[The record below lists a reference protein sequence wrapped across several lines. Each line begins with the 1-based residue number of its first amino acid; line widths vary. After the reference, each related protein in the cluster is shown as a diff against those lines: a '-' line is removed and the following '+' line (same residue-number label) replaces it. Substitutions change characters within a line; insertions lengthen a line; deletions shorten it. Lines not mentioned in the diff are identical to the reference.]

1 MRHIVGKLSTSS
13 FQRYKVC
20 ANRSSDEGVM
30 APGSRGVG
38 AVFVHSSD
46 ADSGQTGNA
55 IGEPRVPRRS
65 RSHYLS
71 NAPGLADQLVA
82 SRERLCARRR
92 LSGRKNAFCS
102 QRVPDLRESELGLV
116 RYGPASRVHR
126 GVFGPFEGS
135 FPIGIPA
142 GPDKFLAIRE
152 FHVVHGCVF
161 FPMCPGSQI
170 NLLRVRKT
178 LCASVDNVGGKSRNF
193 QQNLILPCTEASLG
207 SSDMILRTEAVG
219 MFLHAKGRTLVGLGT
234 ARSNLGQTSVNPS
247 QTWSTLVKLGQTL
260 GNVSRTFFLGVFD
273 AASPRRIRPAWFGLS
288 RFARRHPR
296 KSRGLEI
303 YSSLKLGGST
313 VWNLSPNR
321 LRGDLTWELPKLCKS
336 GTNRPGPPR
345 SRNEI
350 CDSGP
355 NRSGPPSPRNGDEL
369 GTNRPGPPRS
379 RNEICDSGLNRSGP
393 PSPRNGDELGTNRP
407 SPSRSRNEICDSGPN
422 RSGPPSPRNGDE
434 LGTNR
439 PSPSRSRNEICDSGP
454 NRSGPPSPRNG
465 DELGTNRP
473 SPSRCLIEVV
483 GVGVVAGPHLPLLG
497 FVTDGGIPCGPF
509 LRDFGFVCFR
519 CHASFIEVVVALF
532 VGSEFTCIP
541 YFRLSYLIVYHG
553 VRLRG
558 IPESSLHFPVSE
570 LSQGFRAGSLT
581 VEPNSRFS
589 GHPAGGRSI
598 LITSHQMLPLETS
611 FGPTFDLRTGSR
623 VSVQNGPLGV
633 SEQVRIRETW
643 EKEPLGFPT
652 GLAHD
657 RHARRMMVM
666 RDDPDSLVTLRFHD
680 FRVERMRHWWT
691 LLGEDDHADIV
702 GIFGKFPPF
711 MRLQVDRGLLEAL
724 ASFWDPTHCCFSIG
738 EVDLIPTMEEY
749 AKLLQLDS
757 PFSETPVIP
766 IQGPRSNRCLEKYL
780 GLTTAVLRP
789 EIARPEATWRKA
801 NISLDLLTKYFSR
814 SAFPARLARDFIA
827 GKKEWK
833 KFRINAF
840 KIAFAGDRERGSRC
854 SARSSFSSGSAV
866 TCSIFHRLQTPYHF
880 ERHTVSQTVQIAL
893 PFTGDSRAWALYLL
907 DLPLSGLLSQ
917 PCSSSVSAVFQYPP
931 RLGDLDA
938 VTFDYIP
945 GEDMWRLLLRIEDIW
960 GGRLSEMVLIE
971 EGSPGDSS
979 VTSDFVEWREGWTP
993 FFTLRPTVRPGAPY
1007 SFDISLPSGI
1017 SLHWASEREA
1027 SAARVESLRSTLH
1040 HNSVAVANVR
1050 RDLVAQRGNVST
1062 LRTMNEFIREQ
1073 LEISEDAKEQLEENL
1088 AEAREQLE
1096 TEQAERT
1103 RVQDELDS
1111 LRSYTQALALVDPAT
1126 GRPQD
1131 IVALRRALDASEE
1144 ALTSAR
1150 TSMGV
1155 MRVQI
1160 SVLQGD
1166 NGVLQSELDLV
1177 HDALE
1182 SNASWLNQE
1191 GFPVVTSLHQINQVM
1206 DSLGAR
1212 ARAVWEEHDEGDPA
1226 LSTALGRFCRET
1238 CIRLGH

>member
-1 MRHIVGKLSTSS
+1 MASS
-13 FQRYKVC
+13 
-20 ANRSSDEGVM
+20 SS
-30 APGSRGVG
+30 
-38 AVFVHSSD
+38 
-46 ADSGQTGNA
+46 
-55 IGEPRVPRRS
+55 
-65 RSHYLS
+65 
-71 NAPGLADQLVA
+71 
-82 SRERLCARRR
+82 
-92 LSGRKNAFCS
+92 
-102 QRVPDLRESELGLV
+102 
-116 RYGPASRVHR
+116 
-126 GVFGPFEGS
+126 
-135 FPIGIPA
+135 
-142 GPDKFLAIRE
+142 
-152 FHVVHGCVF
+152 
-161 FPMCPGSQI
+161 
-170 NLLRVRKT
+170 
-178 LCASVDNVGGKSRNF
+178 
-193 QQNLILPCTEASLG
+193 
-207 SSDMILRTEAVG
+207 
-219 MFLHAKGRTLVGLGT
+219 
-234 ARSNLGQTSVNPS
+234 
-247 QTWSTLVKLGQTL
+247 
-260 GNVSRTFFLGVFD
+260 
-273 AASPRRIRPAWFGLS
+273 
-288 RFARRHPR
+288 
-296 KSRGLEI
+296 
-303 YSSLKLGGST
+303 
-313 VWNLSPNR
+313 
-321 LRGDLTWELPKLCKS
+321 
-336 GTNRPGPPR
+336 
-345 SRNEI
+345 
-350 CDSGP
+350 
-355 NRSGPPSPRNGDEL
+355 
-369 GTNRPGPPRS
+369 
-379 RNEICDSGLNRSGP
+379 
-393 PSPRNGDELGTNRP
+393 
-407 SPSRSRNEICDSGPN
+407 
-422 RSGPPSPRNGDE
+422 
-434 LGTNR
+434 
-439 PSPSRSRNEICDSGP
+439 
-454 NRSGPPSPRNG
+454 
-465 DELGTNRP
+465 
-473 SPSRCLIEVV
+473 
-483 GVGVVAGPHLPLLG
+483 
-497 FVTDGGIPCGPF
+497 
-509 LRDFGFVCFR
+509 
-519 CHASFIEVVVALF
+519 
-532 VGSEFTCIP
+532 
-541 YFRLSYLIVYHG
+541 
-553 VRLRG
+553 
-558 IPESSLHFPVSE
+558 
-570 LSQGFRAGSLT
+570 
-581 VEPNSRFS
+581 
-589 GHPAGGRSI
+589 
-598 LITSHQMLPLETS
+598 
-611 FGPTFDLRTGSR
+611 
-623 VSVQNGPLGV
+623 
-633 SEQVRIRETW
+633 
-643 EKEPLGFPT
+643 
-652 GLAHD
+652 
-657 RHARRMMVM
+657 
-666 RDDPDSLVTLRFHD
+666 DPDSLVTLRFHD

-840 KIAFAGDRERGSRC
+840 KIAFAGIFLFPTSAGRIDLGVIPIVFSEGRSIIPAILCETVRSLSFCRRQGEGVPMFCTQLLQLWFC
-854 SARSSFSSGSAV
+854 SHLQHFY
-866 TCSIFHRLQTPYHF
+866 RLQTPYHF

-907 DLPLSGLLSQ
+907 DLPLSGWAWKVTWGPASWMPWTHCALFDGVPLPGVWGCTGHYPSLALRQ
-917 PCSSSVSAVFQYPP
+917 FSGVQYPP

-1007 SFDISLPSGI
+1007 SLISR
-1017 SLHWASEREA
+1017 SLRVSASTGQPERVIALERELEEVQTELLSLRLARASEREA

-1040 HNSVAVANVR
+1040 HNSVAVANIR

-1111 LRSYTQALALVDPAT
+1111 LRSYTQALVDPAT

-1160 SVLQGD
+1160 SVL
-1166 NGVLQSELDLV
+1166 
-1177 HDALE
+1177 
-1182 SNASWLNQE
+1182 
-1191 GFPVVTSLHQINQVM
+1191 
-1206 DSLGAR
+1206 
-1212 ARAVWEEHDEGDPA
+1212 
-1226 LSTALGRFCRET
+1226 
-1238 CIRLGH
+1238 

>member
-1 MRHIVGKLSTSS
+1 MASS
-13 FQRYKVC
+13 
-20 ANRSSDEGVM
+20 
-30 APGSRGVG
+30 
-38 AVFVHSSD
+38 
-46 ADSGQTGNA
+46 
-55 IGEPRVPRRS
+55 
-65 RSHYLS
+65 S
-71 NAPGLADQLVA
+71 N
-82 SRERLCARRR
+82 
-92 LSGRKNAFCS
+92 
-102 QRVPDLRESELGLV
+102 
-116 RYGPASRVHR
+116 
-126 GVFGPFEGS
+126 
-135 FPIGIPA
+135 
-142 GPDKFLAIRE
+142 
-152 FHVVHGCVF
+152 
-161 FPMCPGSQI
+161 
-170 NLLRVRKT
+170 
-178 LCASVDNVGGKSRNF
+178 
-193 QQNLILPCTEASLG
+193 
-207 SSDMILRTEAVG
+207 
-219 MFLHAKGRTLVGLGT
+219 
-234 ARSNLGQTSVNPS
+234 
-247 QTWSTLVKLGQTL
+247 
-260 GNVSRTFFLGVFD
+260 
-273 AASPRRIRPAWFGLS
+273 
-288 RFARRHPR
+288 
-296 KSRGLEI
+296 
-303 YSSLKLGGST
+303 
-313 VWNLSPNR
+313 
-321 LRGDLTWELPKLCKS
+321 
-336 GTNRPGPPR
+336 
-345 SRNEI
+345 
-350 CDSGP
+350 
-355 NRSGPPSPRNGDEL
+355 
-369 GTNRPGPPRS
+369 
-379 RNEICDSGLNRSGP
+379 
-393 PSPRNGDELGTNRP
+393 
-407 SPSRSRNEICDSGPN
+407 
-422 RSGPPSPRNGDE
+422 
-434 LGTNR
+434 
-439 PSPSRSRNEICDSGP
+439 
-454 NRSGPPSPRNG
+454 
-465 DELGTNRP
+465 
-473 SPSRCLIEVV
+473 
-483 GVGVVAGPHLPLLG
+483 
-497 FVTDGGIPCGPF
+497 
-509 LRDFGFVCFR
+509 
-519 CHASFIEVVVALF
+519 
-532 VGSEFTCIP
+532 
-541 YFRLSYLIVYHG
+541 
-553 VRLRG
+553 
-558 IPESSLHFPVSE
+558 
-570 LSQGFRAGSLT
+570 
-581 VEPNSRFS
+581 
-589 GHPAGGRSI
+589 
-598 LITSHQMLPLETS
+598 
-611 FGPTFDLRTGSR
+611 
-623 VSVQNGPLGV
+623 
-633 SEQVRIRETW
+633 
-643 EKEPLGFPT
+643 
-652 GLAHD
+652 
-657 RHARRMMVM
+657 
-666 RDDPDSLVTLRFHD
+666 DPDSLVTLRFHD

-749 AKLLQLDS
+749 AELLQLDS

-789 EIARPEATWRKA
+789 EIARPEETWRKA

-814 SAFPARLARDFIA
+814 SAFPAKLARDFIV
-827 GKKEWK
+827 GKKGWK

-840 KIAFAGDRERGSRC
+840 KIAFAGDRERGFRC
-854 SARSSFSSGSAV
+854 SAHSSSSSGSAV
-866 TCSIFHRLQTPYHF
+866 TCSISTASRLLITF

-907 DLPLSGLLSQ
+907 DLPLSGWSWKVTWGPAAWMPWTHCALFDGVPLPGVWGCTGHYPSLALRQ
-917 PCSSSVSAVFQYPP
+917 FSGVQYPP

-945 GEDMWRLLLRIEDIW
+945 GEDMWRLLFRIEDIW

-1007 SFDISLPSGI
+1007 SLISR
-1017 SLHWASEREA
+1017 SLRVSASTGQPERVTVLERELEEAQTELLSLRLARASEREA

-1040 HNSVAVANVR
+1040 HNSVAVANLR

-1073 LEISEDAKEQLEENL
+1073 LEISEDAKEQLEETL

-1111 LRSYTQALALVDPAT
+1111 LRSYTQALVDPAT

-1166 NGVLQSELDLV
+1166 NGVLQAELDLV

-1206 DSLGAR
+1206 DSLGTR

>member
-1 MRHIVGKLSTSS
+1 MASS
-13 FQRYKVC
+13 
-20 ANRSSDEGVM
+20 SS
-30 APGSRGVG
+30 
-38 AVFVHSSD
+38 
-46 ADSGQTGNA
+46 
-55 IGEPRVPRRS
+55 
-65 RSHYLS
+65 
-71 NAPGLADQLVA
+71 
-82 SRERLCARRR
+82 
-92 LSGRKNAFCS
+92 
-102 QRVPDLRESELGLV
+102 
-116 RYGPASRVHR
+116 
-126 GVFGPFEGS
+126 
-135 FPIGIPA
+135 
-142 GPDKFLAIRE
+142 
-152 FHVVHGCVF
+152 
-161 FPMCPGSQI
+161 
-170 NLLRVRKT
+170 
-178 LCASVDNVGGKSRNF
+178 
-193 QQNLILPCTEASLG
+193 
-207 SSDMILRTEAVG
+207 
-219 MFLHAKGRTLVGLGT
+219 
-234 ARSNLGQTSVNPS
+234 
-247 QTWSTLVKLGQTL
+247 
-260 GNVSRTFFLGVFD
+260 
-273 AASPRRIRPAWFGLS
+273 
-288 RFARRHPR
+288 
-296 KSRGLEI
+296 
-303 YSSLKLGGST
+303 
-313 VWNLSPNR
+313 
-321 LRGDLTWELPKLCKS
+321 
-336 GTNRPGPPR
+336 
-345 SRNEI
+345 
-350 CDSGP
+350 
-355 NRSGPPSPRNGDEL
+355 
-369 GTNRPGPPRS
+369 
-379 RNEICDSGLNRSGP
+379 
-393 PSPRNGDELGTNRP
+393 
-407 SPSRSRNEICDSGPN
+407 
-422 RSGPPSPRNGDE
+422 
-434 LGTNR
+434 
-439 PSPSRSRNEICDSGP
+439 
-454 NRSGPPSPRNG
+454 
-465 DELGTNRP
+465 
-473 SPSRCLIEVV
+473 
-483 GVGVVAGPHLPLLG
+483 
-497 FVTDGGIPCGPF
+497 
-509 LRDFGFVCFR
+509 
-519 CHASFIEVVVALF
+519 
-532 VGSEFTCIP
+532 
-541 YFRLSYLIVYHG
+541 
-553 VRLRG
+553 
-558 IPESSLHFPVSE
+558 
-570 LSQGFRAGSLT
+570 
-581 VEPNSRFS
+581 
-589 GHPAGGRSI
+589 
-598 LITSHQMLPLETS
+598 
-611 FGPTFDLRTGSR
+611 
-623 VSVQNGPLGV
+623 
-633 SEQVRIRETW
+633 
-643 EKEPLGFPT
+643 
-652 GLAHD
+652 
-657 RHARRMMVM
+657 
-666 RDDPDSLVTLRFHD
+666 DPDSLVTLRFHD

-854 SARSSFSSGSAV
+854 SARSSFSSGSVV
-866 TCSIFHRLQTPYHF
+866 TCSIFIASRPPYHF

-907 DLPLSGLLSQ
+907 DLPLSGWAWKVTWGPASWMPWTHCALFDGVPLPGVWGCTGHYPSLALRQ
-917 PCSSSVSAVFQYPP
+917 FSGVQYPP

-945 GEDMWRLLLRIEDIW
+945 GEDMWRLLLGLR
-960 GGRLSEMVLIE
+960 
-971 EGSPGDSS
+971 
-979 VTSDFVEWREGWTP
+979 TSGEVVFQRW
-993 FFTLRPTVRPGAPY
+993 PTVRPGAPY
-1007 SFDISLPSGI
+1007 SLISR
-1017 SLHWASEREA
+1017 SLRVSASTGQPERVIALERELEEVQTELLSLRLARASEREA

-1040 HNSVAVANVR
+1040 HNSVAVANIR

-1111 LRSYTQALALVDPAT
+1111 LRSYTQALVDPAT

>member
-1 MRHIVGKLSTSS
+1 MASS
-13 FQRYKVC
+13 
-20 ANRSSDEGVM
+20 SS
-30 APGSRGVG
+30 
-38 AVFVHSSD
+38 
-46 ADSGQTGNA
+46 
-55 IGEPRVPRRS
+55 
-65 RSHYLS
+65 
-71 NAPGLADQLVA
+71 
-82 SRERLCARRR
+82 
-92 LSGRKNAFCS
+92 
-102 QRVPDLRESELGLV
+102 
-116 RYGPASRVHR
+116 
-126 GVFGPFEGS
+126 
-135 FPIGIPA
+135 
-142 GPDKFLAIRE
+142 
-152 FHVVHGCVF
+152 
-161 FPMCPGSQI
+161 
-170 NLLRVRKT
+170 
-178 LCASVDNVGGKSRNF
+178 
-193 QQNLILPCTEASLG
+193 
-207 SSDMILRTEAVG
+207 
-219 MFLHAKGRTLVGLGT
+219 
-234 ARSNLGQTSVNPS
+234 
-247 QTWSTLVKLGQTL
+247 
-260 GNVSRTFFLGVFD
+260 
-273 AASPRRIRPAWFGLS
+273 
-288 RFARRHPR
+288 
-296 KSRGLEI
+296 
-303 YSSLKLGGST
+303 
-313 VWNLSPNR
+313 
-321 LRGDLTWELPKLCKS
+321 
-336 GTNRPGPPR
+336 
-345 SRNEI
+345 
-350 CDSGP
+350 
-355 NRSGPPSPRNGDEL
+355 
-369 GTNRPGPPRS
+369 
-379 RNEICDSGLNRSGP
+379 
-393 PSPRNGDELGTNRP
+393 
-407 SPSRSRNEICDSGPN
+407 
-422 RSGPPSPRNGDE
+422 
-434 LGTNR
+434 
-439 PSPSRSRNEICDSGP
+439 
-454 NRSGPPSPRNG
+454 
-465 DELGTNRP
+465 
-473 SPSRCLIEVV
+473 
-483 GVGVVAGPHLPLLG
+483 
-497 FVTDGGIPCGPF
+497 
-509 LRDFGFVCFR
+509 
-519 CHASFIEVVVALF
+519 
-532 VGSEFTCIP
+532 
-541 YFRLSYLIVYHG
+541 
-553 VRLRG
+553 
-558 IPESSLHFPVSE
+558 
-570 LSQGFRAGSLT
+570 
-581 VEPNSRFS
+581 
-589 GHPAGGRSI
+589 
-598 LITSHQMLPLETS
+598 
-611 FGPTFDLRTGSR
+611 
-623 VSVQNGPLGV
+623 
-633 SEQVRIRETW
+633 
-643 EKEPLGFPT
+643 
-652 GLAHD
+652 
-657 RHARRMMVM
+657 
-666 RDDPDSLVTLRFHD
+666 DPDSLVTLRFHD

-840 KIAFAGDRERGSRC
+840 KIAFAGIFLFPTSAGRIDLGVIPIGEGVPMFCTQLLQLWFC
-854 SARSSFSSGSAV
+854 SHLQHFY
-866 TCSIFHRLQTPYHF
+866 RLQTPYHF

-907 DLPLSGLLSQ
+907 DLPLSGWAWKVTWGPASWMPWTHCALFDGVPLPGVWGCTGHYPSLALRQ
-917 PCSSSVSAVFQYPP
+917 FSGVQYPP

-993 FFTLRPTVRPGAPY
+993 FFTPQAY
-1007 SFDISLPSGI
+1007 STARCTIFLDISLPSGI

-1040 HNSVAVANVR
+1040 HNSVAVANIR

-1111 LRSYTQALALVDPAT
+1111 LRSYTQALVDPAT

>member
-1 MRHIVGKLSTSS
+1 MASS
-13 FQRYKVC
+13 
-20 ANRSSDEGVM
+20 SS
-30 APGSRGVG
+30 
-38 AVFVHSSD
+38 
-46 ADSGQTGNA
+46 
-55 IGEPRVPRRS
+55 
-65 RSHYLS
+65 
-71 NAPGLADQLVA
+71 
-82 SRERLCARRR
+82 
-92 LSGRKNAFCS
+92 
-102 QRVPDLRESELGLV
+102 
-116 RYGPASRVHR
+116 
-126 GVFGPFEGS
+126 
-135 FPIGIPA
+135 
-142 GPDKFLAIRE
+142 
-152 FHVVHGCVF
+152 
-161 FPMCPGSQI
+161 
-170 NLLRVRKT
+170 
-178 LCASVDNVGGKSRNF
+178 
-193 QQNLILPCTEASLG
+193 
-207 SSDMILRTEAVG
+207 
-219 MFLHAKGRTLVGLGT
+219 
-234 ARSNLGQTSVNPS
+234 
-247 QTWSTLVKLGQTL
+247 
-260 GNVSRTFFLGVFD
+260 
-273 AASPRRIRPAWFGLS
+273 
-288 RFARRHPR
+288 
-296 KSRGLEI
+296 
-303 YSSLKLGGST
+303 
-313 VWNLSPNR
+313 
-321 LRGDLTWELPKLCKS
+321 
-336 GTNRPGPPR
+336 
-345 SRNEI
+345 
-350 CDSGP
+350 
-355 NRSGPPSPRNGDEL
+355 
-369 GTNRPGPPRS
+369 
-379 RNEICDSGLNRSGP
+379 
-393 PSPRNGDELGTNRP
+393 
-407 SPSRSRNEICDSGPN
+407 
-422 RSGPPSPRNGDE
+422 
-434 LGTNR
+434 
-439 PSPSRSRNEICDSGP
+439 
-454 NRSGPPSPRNG
+454 
-465 DELGTNRP
+465 
-473 SPSRCLIEVV
+473 
-483 GVGVVAGPHLPLLG
+483 
-497 FVTDGGIPCGPF
+497 
-509 LRDFGFVCFR
+509 
-519 CHASFIEVVVALF
+519 
-532 VGSEFTCIP
+532 
-541 YFRLSYLIVYHG
+541 
-553 VRLRG
+553 
-558 IPESSLHFPVSE
+558 
-570 LSQGFRAGSLT
+570 
-581 VEPNSRFS
+581 
-589 GHPAGGRSI
+589 
-598 LITSHQMLPLETS
+598 
-611 FGPTFDLRTGSR
+611 
-623 VSVQNGPLGV
+623 
-633 SEQVRIRETW
+633 
-643 EKEPLGFPT
+643 
-652 GLAHD
+652 
-657 RHARRMMVM
+657 
-666 RDDPDSLVTLRFHD
+666 DPDSLVTLRFHD

-866 TCSIFHRLQTPYHF
+866 TCSIFIASRLLIILRGIRLPGGQHRGCPGLIVPSSMECLF
-880 ERHTVSQTVQIAL
+880 LGCGVVQAYYPSLAL
-893 PFTGDSRAWALYLL
+893 RQF
-907 DLPLSGLLSQ
+907 SG
-917 PCSSSVSAVFQYPP
+917 VQYPP

-938 VTFDYIP
+938 RWSSSRRVRPEIALLPRTLSS
-945 GEDMWRLLLRIEDIW
+945 GER
-960 GGRLSEMVLIE
+960 GG
-971 EGSPGDSS
+971 P
-979 VTSDFVEWREGWTP
+979 P

-1007 SFDISLPSGI
+1007 SLISR
-1017 SLHWASEREA
+1017 SLRVSASTGQPERVTALERELEEAQTELLSLRLARASEREA

-1040 HNSVAVANVR
+1040 HNSVAVANIR

-1111 LRSYTQALALVDPAT
+1111 LRSYTQALVDPAT

>member
-1 MRHIVGKLSTSS
+1 MASS
-13 FQRYKVC
+13 
-20 ANRSSDEGVM
+20 SS
-30 APGSRGVG
+30 
-38 AVFVHSSD
+38 
-46 ADSGQTGNA
+46 
-55 IGEPRVPRRS
+55 
-65 RSHYLS
+65 
-71 NAPGLADQLVA
+71 
-82 SRERLCARRR
+82 
-92 LSGRKNAFCS
+92 
-102 QRVPDLRESELGLV
+102 
-116 RYGPASRVHR
+116 
-126 GVFGPFEGS
+126 
-135 FPIGIPA
+135 
-142 GPDKFLAIRE
+142 
-152 FHVVHGCVF
+152 
-161 FPMCPGSQI
+161 
-170 NLLRVRKT
+170 
-178 LCASVDNVGGKSRNF
+178 
-193 QQNLILPCTEASLG
+193 
-207 SSDMILRTEAVG
+207 
-219 MFLHAKGRTLVGLGT
+219 
-234 ARSNLGQTSVNPS
+234 
-247 QTWSTLVKLGQTL
+247 
-260 GNVSRTFFLGVFD
+260 
-273 AASPRRIRPAWFGLS
+273 
-288 RFARRHPR
+288 
-296 KSRGLEI
+296 
-303 YSSLKLGGST
+303 
-313 VWNLSPNR
+313 
-321 LRGDLTWELPKLCKS
+321 
-336 GTNRPGPPR
+336 
-345 SRNEI
+345 
-350 CDSGP
+350 
-355 NRSGPPSPRNGDEL
+355 
-369 GTNRPGPPRS
+369 
-379 RNEICDSGLNRSGP
+379 
-393 PSPRNGDELGTNRP
+393 
-407 SPSRSRNEICDSGPN
+407 
-422 RSGPPSPRNGDE
+422 
-434 LGTNR
+434 
-439 PSPSRSRNEICDSGP
+439 
-454 NRSGPPSPRNG
+454 
-465 DELGTNRP
+465 
-473 SPSRCLIEVV
+473 
-483 GVGVVAGPHLPLLG
+483 
-497 FVTDGGIPCGPF
+497 
-509 LRDFGFVCFR
+509 
-519 CHASFIEVVVALF
+519 
-532 VGSEFTCIP
+532 
-541 YFRLSYLIVYHG
+541 
-553 VRLRG
+553 
-558 IPESSLHFPVSE
+558 
-570 LSQGFRAGSLT
+570 
-581 VEPNSRFS
+581 
-589 GHPAGGRSI
+589 
-598 LITSHQMLPLETS
+598 
-611 FGPTFDLRTGSR
+611 
-623 VSVQNGPLGV
+623 
-633 SEQVRIRETW
+633 
-643 EKEPLGFPT
+643 
-652 GLAHD
+652 
-657 RHARRMMVM
+657 
-666 RDDPDSLVTLRFHD
+666 DPDSLVTLRFHD

-840 KIAFAGDRERGSRC
+840 KIAFAGIFLFPTSAGRIDLGVIPIVFSEGRSIIPAILCETVRSLSFCRRQGEGVPMFCTQLLQLWFC
-854 SARSSFSSGSAV
+854 SHLQHFY
-866 TCSIFHRLQTPYHF
+866 RLQTPYHF
-880 ERHTVSQTVQIAL
+880 ERHTVHLGGQQSWMPWTHCAL
-893 PFTGDSRAWALYLL
+893 FDGVPLPGVWGCTGYYPSLALRQF
-907 DLPLSGLLSQ
+907 GG
-917 PCSSSVSAVFQYPP
+917 VQYPP
-931 RLGDLDA
+931 RLG
-938 VTFDYIP
+938 
-945 GEDMWRLLLRIEDIW
+945 IEDIW

-1007 SFDISLPSGI
+1007 SLISR
-1017 SLHWASEREA
+1017 SLRVSASTGQPERVTALERELEEAQTELLSLRLARASEREA

-1040 HNSVAVANVR
+1040 HNSVAVANIR
-1050 RDLVAQRGNVST
+1050 RDL
-1062 LRTMNEFIREQ
+1062 
-1073 LEISEDAKEQLEENL
+1073 EQLEENL

-1111 LRSYTQALALVDPAT
+1111 LRSYTQALVDPAT

>member
-1 MRHIVGKLSTSS
+1 MASS
-13 FQRYKVC
+13 
-20 ANRSSDEGVM
+20 SS
-30 APGSRGVG
+30 
-38 AVFVHSSD
+38 
-46 ADSGQTGNA
+46 
-55 IGEPRVPRRS
+55 
-65 RSHYLS
+65 
-71 NAPGLADQLVA
+71 
-82 SRERLCARRR
+82 
-92 LSGRKNAFCS
+92 
-102 QRVPDLRESELGLV
+102 
-116 RYGPASRVHR
+116 
-126 GVFGPFEGS
+126 
-135 FPIGIPA
+135 
-142 GPDKFLAIRE
+142 
-152 FHVVHGCVF
+152 
-161 FPMCPGSQI
+161 
-170 NLLRVRKT
+170 
-178 LCASVDNVGGKSRNF
+178 
-193 QQNLILPCTEASLG
+193 
-207 SSDMILRTEAVG
+207 
-219 MFLHAKGRTLVGLGT
+219 
-234 ARSNLGQTSVNPS
+234 
-247 QTWSTLVKLGQTL
+247 
-260 GNVSRTFFLGVFD
+260 
-273 AASPRRIRPAWFGLS
+273 
-288 RFARRHPR
+288 
-296 KSRGLEI
+296 
-303 YSSLKLGGST
+303 
-313 VWNLSPNR
+313 
-321 LRGDLTWELPKLCKS
+321 
-336 GTNRPGPPR
+336 
-345 SRNEI
+345 
-350 CDSGP
+350 
-355 NRSGPPSPRNGDEL
+355 
-369 GTNRPGPPRS
+369 
-379 RNEICDSGLNRSGP
+379 
-393 PSPRNGDELGTNRP
+393 
-407 SPSRSRNEICDSGPN
+407 
-422 RSGPPSPRNGDE
+422 
-434 LGTNR
+434 
-439 PSPSRSRNEICDSGP
+439 
-454 NRSGPPSPRNG
+454 
-465 DELGTNRP
+465 
-473 SPSRCLIEVV
+473 
-483 GVGVVAGPHLPLLG
+483 
-497 FVTDGGIPCGPF
+497 
-509 LRDFGFVCFR
+509 
-519 CHASFIEVVVALF
+519 
-532 VGSEFTCIP
+532 
-541 YFRLSYLIVYHG
+541 
-553 VRLRG
+553 
-558 IPESSLHFPVSE
+558 
-570 LSQGFRAGSLT
+570 
-581 VEPNSRFS
+581 
-589 GHPAGGRSI
+589 
-598 LITSHQMLPLETS
+598 
-611 FGPTFDLRTGSR
+611 
-623 VSVQNGPLGV
+623 
-633 SEQVRIRETW
+633 
-643 EKEPLGFPT
+643 
-652 GLAHD
+652 
-657 RHARRMMVM
+657 
-666 RDDPDSLVTLRFHD
+666 DPDSLVTLRFHD

-854 SARSSFSSGSAV
+854 SARSSFSSGSVV
-866 TCSIFHRLQTPYHF
+866 TCSIFIASRPPYHF

-907 DLPLSGLLSQ
+907 DLPLSGWAWKVTWGPASWMPWTHCALFDGVPLPGVWGCTGHYPSLALRQ
-917 PCSSSVSAVFQYPP
+917 FSGVQYPP

-993 FFTLRPTVRPGAPY
+993 FFTLRPTVRPELEEVQTELL
-1007 SFDISLPSGI
+1007 SLR
-1017 SLHWASEREA
+1017 LARASEREA

-1040 HNSVAVANVR
+1040 HNSVAVANIR

-1111 LRSYTQALALVDPAT
+1111 LRSYTQALVDPAT

-1212 ARAVWEEHDEGDPA
+1212 ARA
-1226 LSTALGRFCRET
+1226 SLGGAR
-1238 CIRLGH
+1238 

>member
-1 MRHIVGKLSTSS
+1 MASS
-13 FQRYKVC
+13 
-20 ANRSSDEGVM
+20 SS
-30 APGSRGVG
+30 
-38 AVFVHSSD
+38 
-46 ADSGQTGNA
+46 
-55 IGEPRVPRRS
+55 
-65 RSHYLS
+65 
-71 NAPGLADQLVA
+71 
-82 SRERLCARRR
+82 
-92 LSGRKNAFCS
+92 
-102 QRVPDLRESELGLV
+102 
-116 RYGPASRVHR
+116 
-126 GVFGPFEGS
+126 
-135 FPIGIPA
+135 
-142 GPDKFLAIRE
+142 
-152 FHVVHGCVF
+152 
-161 FPMCPGSQI
+161 
-170 NLLRVRKT
+170 
-178 LCASVDNVGGKSRNF
+178 
-193 QQNLILPCTEASLG
+193 
-207 SSDMILRTEAVG
+207 
-219 MFLHAKGRTLVGLGT
+219 
-234 ARSNLGQTSVNPS
+234 
-247 QTWSTLVKLGQTL
+247 
-260 GNVSRTFFLGVFD
+260 
-273 AASPRRIRPAWFGLS
+273 
-288 RFARRHPR
+288 
-296 KSRGLEI
+296 
-303 YSSLKLGGST
+303 
-313 VWNLSPNR
+313 
-321 LRGDLTWELPKLCKS
+321 
-336 GTNRPGPPR
+336 
-345 SRNEI
+345 
-350 CDSGP
+350 
-355 NRSGPPSPRNGDEL
+355 
-369 GTNRPGPPRS
+369 
-379 RNEICDSGLNRSGP
+379 
-393 PSPRNGDELGTNRP
+393 
-407 SPSRSRNEICDSGPN
+407 
-422 RSGPPSPRNGDE
+422 
-434 LGTNR
+434 
-439 PSPSRSRNEICDSGP
+439 
-454 NRSGPPSPRNG
+454 
-465 DELGTNRP
+465 
-473 SPSRCLIEVV
+473 
-483 GVGVVAGPHLPLLG
+483 
-497 FVTDGGIPCGPF
+497 
-509 LRDFGFVCFR
+509 
-519 CHASFIEVVVALF
+519 
-532 VGSEFTCIP
+532 
-541 YFRLSYLIVYHG
+541 
-553 VRLRG
+553 
-558 IPESSLHFPVSE
+558 
-570 LSQGFRAGSLT
+570 
-581 VEPNSRFS
+581 
-589 GHPAGGRSI
+589 
-598 LITSHQMLPLETS
+598 
-611 FGPTFDLRTGSR
+611 
-623 VSVQNGPLGV
+623 
-633 SEQVRIRETW
+633 
-643 EKEPLGFPT
+643 
-652 GLAHD
+652 
-657 RHARRMMVM
+657 
-666 RDDPDSLVTLRFHD
+666 DPDSLVTLRFHD

-840 KIAFAGDRERGSRC
+840 KIAFAGIFLFPTSAGRIDLGVIPIVFSEGRSIIPAILCETVRSLSFCRRQGEGVPMFCTQLLQLWFC
-854 SARSSFSSGSAV
+854 SHLQHFY
-866 TCSIFHRLQTPYHF
+866 RLQTPYHF

-907 DLPLSGLLSQ
+907 DLPLSGMVLEGSLGGQ
-917 PCSSSVSAVFQYPP
+917 HLALRQFGGVQYPP

-945 GEDMWRLLLRIEDIW
+945 SEDMWRLLSRIEDIW

-993 FFTLRPTVRPGAPY
+993 FFTLRPTVRPELEEAQTELL
-1007 SFDISLPSGI
+1007 SLR
-1017 SLHWASEREA
+1017 LARASEREA

-1040 HNSVAVANVR
+1040 HNSVAVANIR

-1103 RVQDELDS
+1103 R
-1111 LRSYTQALALVDPAT
+1111 
-1126 GRPQD
+1126 D

-1226 LSTALGRFCRET
+1226 LSYCLGEILQRDLHT
-1238 CIRLGH
+1238 SWSLDSILQVAVSSQ

>member
-1 MRHIVGKLSTSS
+1 MASS
-13 FQRYKVC
+13 
-20 ANRSSDEGVM
+20 SS
-30 APGSRGVG
+30 
-38 AVFVHSSD
+38 
-46 ADSGQTGNA
+46 
-55 IGEPRVPRRS
+55 
-65 RSHYLS
+65 
-71 NAPGLADQLVA
+71 
-82 SRERLCARRR
+82 
-92 LSGRKNAFCS
+92 
-102 QRVPDLRESELGLV
+102 
-116 RYGPASRVHR
+116 
-126 GVFGPFEGS
+126 
-135 FPIGIPA
+135 
-142 GPDKFLAIRE
+142 
-152 FHVVHGCVF
+152 
-161 FPMCPGSQI
+161 
-170 NLLRVRKT
+170 
-178 LCASVDNVGGKSRNF
+178 
-193 QQNLILPCTEASLG
+193 
-207 SSDMILRTEAVG
+207 
-219 MFLHAKGRTLVGLGT
+219 
-234 ARSNLGQTSVNPS
+234 
-247 QTWSTLVKLGQTL
+247 
-260 GNVSRTFFLGVFD
+260 
-273 AASPRRIRPAWFGLS
+273 
-288 RFARRHPR
+288 
-296 KSRGLEI
+296 
-303 YSSLKLGGST
+303 
-313 VWNLSPNR
+313 
-321 LRGDLTWELPKLCKS
+321 
-336 GTNRPGPPR
+336 
-345 SRNEI
+345 
-350 CDSGP
+350 
-355 NRSGPPSPRNGDEL
+355 
-369 GTNRPGPPRS
+369 
-379 RNEICDSGLNRSGP
+379 
-393 PSPRNGDELGTNRP
+393 
-407 SPSRSRNEICDSGPN
+407 
-422 RSGPPSPRNGDE
+422 
-434 LGTNR
+434 
-439 PSPSRSRNEICDSGP
+439 
-454 NRSGPPSPRNG
+454 
-465 DELGTNRP
+465 
-473 SPSRCLIEVV
+473 
-483 GVGVVAGPHLPLLG
+483 
-497 FVTDGGIPCGPF
+497 
-509 LRDFGFVCFR
+509 
-519 CHASFIEVVVALF
+519 
-532 VGSEFTCIP
+532 
-541 YFRLSYLIVYHG
+541 
-553 VRLRG
+553 
-558 IPESSLHFPVSE
+558 
-570 LSQGFRAGSLT
+570 
-581 VEPNSRFS
+581 
-589 GHPAGGRSI
+589 
-598 LITSHQMLPLETS
+598 
-611 FGPTFDLRTGSR
+611 
-623 VSVQNGPLGV
+623 
-633 SEQVRIRETW
+633 
-643 EKEPLGFPT
+643 
-652 GLAHD
+652 
-657 RHARRMMVM
+657 
-666 RDDPDSLVTLRFHD
+666 DPDSLVTLRFHD

-840 KIAFAGDRERGSRC
+840 KIAFAGIFLFPTSAGRIDLGVIPIVFSEGRSIIPAILCETVRSLSFCRRQGEGVPMFCTQLLQLWFC
-854 SARSSFSSGSAV
+854 SHLQHFY
-866 TCSIFHRLQTPYHF
+866 RLQTPYHF

-907 DLPLSGLLSQ
+907 DLPLSGWAWKVTWGPASWMPWTHCALFDGVPLPGVWGCTGYYPSLALRQ
-917 PCSSSVSAVFQYPP
+917 FSGVQYPP

-945 GEDMWRLLLRIEDIW
+945 SEDMWRLLLRIEDIW

-979 VTSDFVEWREGWTP
+979 VTSDFVEWREGWTSLFHP
-993 FFTLRPTVRPGAPY
+993 QAY
-1007 SFDISLPSGI
+1007 STARCTIFLDISLPSGI

-1040 HNSVAVANVR
+1040 HNSVAVANLR
-1050 RDLVAQRGNVST
+1050 RDL
-1062 LRTMNEFIREQ
+1062 
-1073 LEISEDAKEQLEENL
+1073 EQLEENL

-1111 LRSYTQALALVDPAT
+1111 LRSYTQALVDPAT

-1212 ARAVWEEHDEGDPA
+1212 ARVPSGRSMMRGIRPFPLPWGDSAERPA
-1226 LSTALGRFCRET
+1226 YVLV
-1238 CIRLGH
+1238 IR